1 MKKMMTLLFRMS
13 RQQSQPLRVVGLVR
27 SLPVHRLR
35 LRVLAT
41 ADDVLTVALLFI
53 AAVLP
58 FIHLKFGTRIVD
70 PFIMV
75 SEPMR
80 VDSFV
85 WMLSGGFSW
94 VCFSLFAYRTV
105 QPKWRGYALLWL
117 LYCVYDLILFIWCYN
132 RTNYY
137 YLPYAVMIIIALK
150 LIKK

>member
-1 MKKMMTLLFRMS
+1 MKKMMTLLFR
-13 RQQSQPLRVVGLVR
+13 RTEAQNLHQTVVALVR
-27 SLPVHRLR
+27 NLQARRLR

-41 ADDVLTVALLFI
+41 GDDVLTVALLFI

-58 FIHLKFGTRIVD
+58 FVHLKFGTRIVD

-85 WMLSGGFSW
+85 WMLGGGFAW
-94 VCFSLFAYRTV
+94 VCFSLFTYRTV
-105 QPKWRGYALLWL
+105 QPKWRGYALLWC
-117 LYCVYDLILFIWCYN
+117 LYCVYDLMLFIWCYN
-132 RTNYY
+132 RSNYY
-137 YLPYAVMIIIALK
+137 YLPYAIMIIIALK

>member
-1 MKKMMTLLFRMS
+1 MMTLLFR
-13 RQQSQPLRVVGLVR
+13 RTAAQNLHQTVVALAR
-27 SLPVHRLR
+27 NLLAHRLR

-41 ADDVLTVALLFI
+41 ADDVFTVALLFI

-58 FIHLKFGTRIVD
+58 FVHLKFSDRIVD

-85 WMLSGGFSW
+85 WMLGGVFSW
-94 VCFSLFAYRTV
+94 VCFSLFTYRTV

-137 YLPYAVMIIIALK
+137 YLPYAVMIIIALPFHF
-150 LIKK
+150 L